1 MKRIILA
8 GAVAGVMYLLA
19 GCGTSENQ
27 KSTATDSTATAQ
39 VVKTTDTVVIEG
51 MQFKPAQLTI
61 HKGDT
66 IVWIN
71 NDIVA
76 HSVTED
82 TAQTWTS
89 DTINIGATWTM
100 SPQSSFNYLCSFH
113 PTMKGSVTVVEK

>member
-51 MQFKPAQLTI
+51 MQFKPAQL
-61 HKGDT
+61 
-66 IVWIN
+66 V
-71 NDIVA
+71 
-76 HSVTED
+76 HS
-82 TAQTWTS
+82 
-89 DTINIGATWTM
+89 
-100 SPQSSFNYLCSFH
+100 
-113 PTMKGSVTVVEK
+113 